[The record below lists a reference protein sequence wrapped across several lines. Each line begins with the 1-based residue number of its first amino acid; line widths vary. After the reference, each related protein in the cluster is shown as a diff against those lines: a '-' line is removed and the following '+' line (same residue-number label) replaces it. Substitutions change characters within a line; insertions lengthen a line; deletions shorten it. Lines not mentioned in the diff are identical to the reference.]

1 MATAANMD
9 VSKLVHVTVSP
20 CIYYYNDI
28 TSCVPVTTTAYA
40 LAWADELARPELKSR
55 NLESYYGV

>member
-1 MATAANMD
+1 MD